1 RDQPKFTTRG
11 WPYRPVASPSATKL
25 RLPIRQHGNSA
36 GSGGLHPPLLFNL
49 TTAGTI
55 KNRSNHHPGSQEAE
69 ENWKTAVEDFKKIT
83 SVCCE
88 EPEKIWGDWVEK
100 AEQKGELTSR
110 LLRLC
115 IALRAREEG
124 LEILKILGRDF
135 KRESKFHKFGRQY
148 MGLIKKMTSPHRVIK
163 QLAPMSTDPMLSGC
177 QLRGRS

>member
-1 RDQPKFTTRG
+1 ME
-11 WPYRPVASPSATKL
+11 S
-25 RLPIRQHGNSA
+25 
-36 GSGGLHPPLLFNL
+36 
-49 TTAGTI
+49 
-55 KNRSNHHPGSQEAE
+55 SQEAE

-135 KRESKFHKFGRQY
+135 KRESKFHKYKPFEGIKSEKVSKAISDFISQVTGKFGRQY